1 MKFIWILALSLLST
15 GLFAQQANT
24 DEGEKKMRET
34 IDAQIENYTKLF
46 DLEGWQV
53 FYLDSILT
61 HDYAAL
67 VTEINELNSAKVSNR
82 SIYETVQDKWA
93 EQIYNS
99 VHSVFNDTQ
108 WAKYLKSGA
117 AREKKARDKR
127 MAKRDK

>member
-1 MKFIWILALSLLST
+1 MKFLWILALSLLST

-108 WAKYLKSGA
+108 
-117 AREKKARDKR
+117 
-127 MAKRDK
+127 

>member
-99 VHSVFNDTQ
+99 VHSVLNDTQ

-127 MAKRDK
+127 MAKRNK

>member
-1 MKFIWILALSLLST
+1 MKFIWILALSMLST

-108 WAKYLKSGA
+108 WAKYLKYGA

-127 MAKRDK
+127 MAKRNK

>member
-108 WAKYLKSGA
+108 WAKYFKSGA

-127 MAKRDK
+127 MAKRNK

>member
-53 FYLDSILT
+53 FYLDSIFT

-99 VHSVFNDTQ
+99 VHSVLNDTQ

-127 MAKRDK
+127 MAKRNK

>member
-99 VHSVFNDTQ
+99 VHSVCNDTQ

-127 MAKRDK
+127 MAKRNK

>member
-108 WAKYLKSGA
+108 WTKYLKSGA

-127 MAKRDK
+127 MAKRNK

>member
-93 EQIYNS
+93 EQIYKC
-99 VHSVFNDTQ
+99 VHSGVNDTQ

-127 MAKRDK
+127 MAKRNK

>member
-99 VHSVFNDTQ
+99 VYSVFNDTQ

-117 AREKKARDKR
+117 ARKKKARDKR
-127 MAKRDK
+127 MAKRNK

>member
-108 WAKYLKSGA
+108 WAKYLKPGA

-127 MAKRDK
+127 MAKRNK